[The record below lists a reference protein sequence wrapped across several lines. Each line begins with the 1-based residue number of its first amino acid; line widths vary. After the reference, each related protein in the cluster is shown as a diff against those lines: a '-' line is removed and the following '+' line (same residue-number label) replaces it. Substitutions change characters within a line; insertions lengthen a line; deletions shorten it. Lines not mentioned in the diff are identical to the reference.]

1 MVETEVL
8 IVGGGPVGLALAC
21 ELGWRGVSCVLVERR
36 DGSVTHSK
44 MNMVGT
50 RSMEHCRRWGI
61 AEEVR
66 RRSIPEDY
74 PRSVRFV
81 TSTTGFELCRF
92 DYPSRAEAQH
102 PHSPVY
108 LQRCPQSAF
117 DPLLRDTAGASAG
130 IELAYRTELH
140 GFEETPLG
148 VRAHLRDVDRGT
160 AQEVKARYLV
170 GCDGAG
176 SHVRQ
181 ELGIELEGDA
191 ALSHDVNLLVDSDD
205 FKAFCPGERA
215 VMQWIFDPT
224 GYIGSVVAVDGR
236 RQWRIGMRGVPLG
249 KVPTEEEARAFV
261 ERLVGR
267 PLSFSIRSILPWTR
281 RRVVA
286 ARYRKGRVFLAG
298 DSVHQLS
305 PTGGFGMNTGIG
317 DAVDLAWKLEAVL
330 RGWGGPAL
338 LDSYEAERQ
347 PIGWLVTNEGAR
359 NFSAL
364 TKVPTAPELA
374 EQSPRGAAFRTHVG
388 RFIRENG
395 YEREYETE
403 GISLGYRY
411 DRSPIIVHD
420 GDPGPGFDVMRY
432 QPSAA
437 PGHRAP
443 HAWLEPS
450 RSTLDLFGRGFTLLC
465 FGGDAGDAER
475 LKAAAVASK
484 IPLHVERIESAAT
497 AALYERR
504 LVLVRPD
511 GHVAWRA
518 NRLDRS
524 ERTILDHVRGRSDG
538 AD

>member
-1 MVETEVL
+1 MIETEVL

-21 ELGWRGVSCVLVERR
+21 ELGWRGVRCVLVERR

-44 MNMVGT
+44 MNMVST
-50 RSMEHCRRWGI
+50 RSMEYCRRWGI

-81 TSTTGFELCRF
+81 TSTTGFELFRF

-108 LQRCPQSAF
+108 LQRCPQSEF
-117 DPLLRDTAGASAG
+117 DPLLRDTAKASAG
-130 IELAYRTELH
+130 IQLTYRTELQA
-140 GFEETPLG
+140 FEETPLG
-148 VRAHLRDVDRGT
+148 VRALLRDVDRGT
-160 AQEVKARYLV
+160 AREVKARYLV

-176 SHVRQ
+176 SEVREQ
-181 ELGIELEGDA
+181 LGIALEGDA
-191 ALSHDVNLLVDSDD
+191 ALSHDVNLLVESDD

-215 VMQWIFDPT
+215 VMQWIFDAT

-267 PLSFSIRSILPWTR
+267 PLSFAIRSILPWTR

-286 ARYRKGRVFLAG
+286 ERYRKGCVFLAG
-298 DSVHQLS
+298 DSAHQLS

-330 RGWGGPAL
+330 RGWGGSAL

-347 PIGWLVTNEGAR
+347 PIGRLVTDEGAR

-364 TKVPTAPELA
+364 TRVPTAPEIA
-374 EQSPRGAAFRTHVG
+374 EHSPRGAAVRTQVES
-388 RFIRENG
+388 FIRDNG

-411 DRSPIIVHD
+411 DRSPIIVYD
-420 GDPGPGFDVMRY
+420 DDSGPEFDVMRY
-432 QPSAA
+432 RPSTA

-465 FGGDAGDAER
+465 FDGDDAGTER
-475 LKAAAVASK
+475 LRAMAEALT
-484 IPLHVERIESAAT
+484 IPLHVVRIECAGT

-504 LVLVRPD
+504 LVMVRPD

-524 ERTILDHVRGRSDG
+524 GRTILETVCGRSDG

>member
-21 ELGWRGVSCVLVERR
+21 ELGWRGVRCVLVERR

-44 MNMVGT
+44 MNMVST

-81 TSTTGFELCRF
+81 TSTTGFELFRF

-108 LQRCPQSAF
+108 LQRCPQSEF
-117 DPLLRDTAGASAG
+117 DPLLRETAKASAG
-130 IELAYRTELH
+130 IQLTYRTELQK
-140 GFEETPLG
+140 FEETTFG
-148 VRAHLRDVDRGT
+148 VRALVRDVDRGT
-160 AQEVKARYLV
+160 AREVNARYLV

-176 SHVRQ
+176 SHVREQ
-181 ELGIELEGDA
+181 LGIELEGDA
-191 ALSHDVNLLVDSDD
+191 ALSHDVNLLVESDD
-205 FKAFCPGERA
+205 FNAFCPGEKA
-215 VMQWIFDPT
+215 VMQWIFDAT

-236 RQWRIGMRGVPLG
+236 RQWRIGMRGVPIG

-267 PLSFSIRSILPWTR
+267 PLRFAIRSILPWTR

-286 ARYRKGRVFLAG
+286 ERYRKGRAFLAG
-298 DSVHQLS
+298 DAAHQLS

-317 DAVDLAWKLEAVL
+317 DAIDLAWKLEAVL
-330 RGWGGPAL
+330 KGWGGPSL

-347 PIGWLVTNEGAR
+347 PIGQLVTDEGAR

-364 TKVPTAPELA
+364 TRVPTAPEIA
-374 EQSPRGAAFRTHVG
+374 EHSPRGAAVRTQAAS
-388 RFIRENG
+388 FIRDNG

-411 DRSPIIVHD
+411 ERSPIIVHD
-420 GDPGPGFDVMRY
+420 GDAGPAFDVMRY
-432 QPSAA
+432 RPSAA

-450 RSTLDLFGRGFTLLC
+450 RSTLDLFGHGFTLLG
-465 FGGDAGDAER
+465 FAGDDADTQR
-475 LKAAAVASK
+475 LSMLAAALT
-484 IPLHVERIESAAT
+484 IPLRVVRIECANT
-497 AALYERR
+497 AALYEHR

-518 NRLDRS
+518 NRLDGA
-524 ERTILDHVRGRSDG
+524 ERKILDKVCGRSDS